1 MKSEIQIE
9 KITELFMQTG
19 HAHHEA
25 FIATDGF
32 DPDWATWYGIHL
44 EKPLSTL
51 LAVKCPATVIT
62 DKLVELD
69 REFIANSPAEHW
81 TAYYATEFVDF
92 EG

>member
-1 MKSEIQIE
+1 MKSEMQIE
-9 KITELFMQTG
+9 KIAELFMQTG

-32 DPDWATWYGIHL
+32 DPDWAAWYGVHL

-51 LAVKCPATVIT
+51 FAAKFAATEIA
-62 DKLVELD
+62 DKLVALD
-69 REFIANSPAEHW
+69 KEFNTKSQSEHW
-81 TAYYATEFVDF
+81 TAYYAREFVDF